1 MSMYACPKSCI
12 HQCFHMYVM
21 HATCQTLYAHV
32 SVSTKSMGLIGVEC
46 FLYIRYIL
54 LNILM
59 IECQAVFYI
68 SEKNMLFTRSVLDFF
83 FFLFFQGRIY
93 LLQNWHEITVVA
105 EEVEITSF
113 FEVKETKETKS
124 KSIFF
129 LFFNVIY

>member
-12 HQCFHMYVM
+12 HQCFHTYVM
-21 HATCQTLYAHV
+21 HATCQTLHAHV
-32 SVSTKSMGLIGVEC
+32 SVSTKSMGLVSVEC

>member
-1 MSMYACPKSCI
+1 MSMYACPKSRI

-32 SVSTKSMGLIGVEC
+32 SVSTKSMGLVGVEC

-68 SEKNMLFTRSVLDFF
+68 SEKKHAIYKICFR
-83 FFLFFQGRIY
+83 FLFFY
-93 LLQNWHEITVVA
+93 SFKA
-105 EEVEITSF
+105 EFICC
-113 FEVKETKETKS
+113 KIDMK
-124 KSIFF
+124 
-129 LFFNVIY
+129 

>member
-12 HQCFHMYVM
+12 HQCFHTYVM

-32 SVSTKSMGLIGVEC
+32 SVSTKSMGLVGVEC

-83 FFLFFQGRIY
+83 FFFILSRQNLFAAKLTWNNRCSRRGWNNLFFWGERDKRNKKQI
-93 LLQNWHEITVVA
+93 H
-105 EEVEITSF
+105 
-113 FEVKETKETKS
+113 
-124 KSIFF
+124 IFF
-129 LFFNVIY
+129 VI